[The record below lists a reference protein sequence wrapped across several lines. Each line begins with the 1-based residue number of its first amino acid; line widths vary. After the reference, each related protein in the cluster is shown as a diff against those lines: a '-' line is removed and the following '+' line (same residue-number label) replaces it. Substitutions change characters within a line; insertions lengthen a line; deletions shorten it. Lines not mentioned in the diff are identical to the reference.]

1 MARRLSRE
9 NIIIKFYYNPETSLG
24 SINKMLKK
32 AKEQDPRIHKV
43 DVENFM
49 RKHSNEQI
57 KR

>member
-1 MARRLSRE
+1 
-9 NIIIKFYYNPETSLG
+9 
-24 SINKMLKK
+24 MLKK
-32 AKEQDPRIHKV
+32 AKEQDPCIHKV